1 MLSLKYLIV
10 LPLLSSLTLGSPFP
24 LPDADP
30 NPDPTASISE
40 RATSPKLFTVQAF
53 QSPNPTGSGLTG
65 YYLSSTKSGALVL
78 SSSAPSPPTV
88 LYVDSGAHAY
98 LNTNSPT
105 PVYLDTATGAL
116 TAGSS
121 VPNTGLTVPFYH
133 LGTGKTVY
141 TEQNGFATEGAA
153 VFQWIGSQNSA
164 WFACPLAGKPGNYGL
179 VKQMT
184 VVNPDVSNCIAVEL
198 SAIDY
203 P

>member
-1 MLSLKYLIV
+1 MLSLKYLTI
-10 LPLLSSLTLGSPFP
+10 LPLLSSLVLGSPFP
-24 LPDADP
+24 LANAEP
-30 NPDPTASISE
+30 NPDPAASLSD

-53 QSPNPTGSGLTG
+53 QFPNPTGTGLTG
-65 YYLSSTKSGALVL
+65 YYLTSTKSGALIL
-78 SSSAPSPPTV
+78 SPSAPNSPTV

-105 PVYLDTATGAL
+105 PVYIDTATGAL
-116 TAGSS
+116 TSGTS

-153 VFQWIGSQNSA
+153 VFQWIGSQNTA
-164 WFACPLAGKPGNYGL
+164 WFACPLADKPGKYGL

-184 VVNPDVSNCIAVEL
+184 VVNPDVSNCITVEL